1 MANPIIPMR
10 PKTGKYDL
18 KPEEMNCLN
27 WVVLSGCPR
36 DEAFLRFL
44 RPDYIPNRS
53 SAAVK
58 DAVKQ
63 FFAMADVREYMEAY
77 RQTIVDPEK
86 KEEDTESN
94 DASIEEKKALA
105 MAKLV
110 EFILSEAN
118 NISTADDPKSILDYA
133 NKIGVFDIGEKV
145 EEKPRRYL
153 PENCDDCRYRKFI
166 EENCDEVPD
175 DKSQTNI
182 NNE

>member
-10 PKTGKYDL
+10 PRTGKFDL

-44 RPDYIPNRS
+44 RPDYIPNRT

-58 DAVKQ
+58 EAVKQ

-77 RQTIVDPEK
+77 RQTVTEPEVKEKPKEDP
-86 KEEDTESN
+86 TTL
-94 DASIEEKKALA
+94 EEKKSLALS
-105 MAKLV
+105 KLV
-110 EFILSEAN
+110 EYVLSEAN
-118 NISTADDPKSILDYA
+118 NISSADDPKSILDYA
-133 NKIGVFDIGEKV
+133 NKIGIFDMQEQA

-153 PENCDDCRYRKFI
+153 PVSCGDCEYRKFV
-166 EENCDEVPD
+166 EENCEEVID
-175 DKSQTNI
+175 TEDNTN
-182 NNE
+182 